1 MSPEQQDSVPQ
12 QPQYPQT
19 PPTPLRDDPVEQI
32 RFAGQKSETL
42 EGGSMPNPEYDLKE
56 GKDGPI
62 ARRVTPR
69 ITCFELLK
77 GLRNFAA
84 MWRDMLID
92 NVSDI
97 VLGEAGPL
105 AVGACAI
112 DVRECNRALALARE
126 TLRDCVNAGNIGPEV
141 QRLFNQQ
148 FDLIER
154 TLNEANQELRDFL
167 NKNP

>member
-1 MSPEQQDSVPQ
+1 M
-12 QPQYPQT
+12 
-19 PPTPLRDDPVEQI
+19 L
-32 RFAGQKSETL
+32 
-42 EGGSMPNPEYDLKE
+42 NPEYDSTCK
-56 GKDGPI
+56 GDPI

-69 ITCFELLK
+69 IECFELLK
-77 GLRNFAA
+77 GIRNFAA

-97 VLGEAGPL
+97 VLGEAGPG
-105 AVGACAI
+105 AVSASAV
-112 DVRECNRALALARE
+112 DVRECNKALALARD

-141 QRLFNQQ
+141 ERLFDQQ